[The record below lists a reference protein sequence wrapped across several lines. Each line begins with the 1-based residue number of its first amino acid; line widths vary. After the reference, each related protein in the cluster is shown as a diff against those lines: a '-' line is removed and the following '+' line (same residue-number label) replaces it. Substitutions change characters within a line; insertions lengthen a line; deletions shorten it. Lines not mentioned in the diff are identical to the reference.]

1 MRYITKNK
9 LGYPQLELKNNV
21 PPSTSQ
27 EARVKWKGF
36 KPKRPLL
43 EALLSEQYNICCYSE
58 LCAKSYD
65 FGYHIEHILNKG
77 VFPRLTF
84 EYANLAASALS
95 SHDLA
100 SMNGVGERSAF
111 GGHAAGKSCSVDESL
126 LITPHQP
133 DCEKF
138 FVYLSSG
145 VVVPTKGLSMY
156 EVCRANYTI
165 TSLNLNSPF
174 LVCARKAWWDELNGV
189 LIGHLTD
196 KRALRKMA
204 ELYIGS
210 TEGSLKSF
218 YSMNFQMFGHEG
230 RHFKE
235 AECSVE

>member
-9 LGYPQLELKNNV
+9 LGYPQLELKNSI

-27 EARVKWKGF
+27 EARSKWNSF

-43 EALLSEQYNICCYSE
+43 ETLLSEQFNICCYSE

-65 FGYHIEHILNKG
+65 LGYHIEHILNKG
-77 VFPRLTF
+77 VFPSLTF
-84 EYANLAASALS
+84 EYSNLAASALS
-95 SHDLA
+95 SHDLS
-100 SMNGVGERSAF
+100 SMKGVGEGPAF
-111 GGHAAGKSCSVDESL
+111 GGHAAEKSRSVDESL

-138 FVYLSSG
+138 FFYLSSG
-145 VVVPTKGLSMY
+145 KVVPTKGLSMY

-165 TSLNLNSPF
+165 TCLNLNSPF
-174 LVCARKAWWDELNGV
+174 LVCARKAWWEELNGV

-196 KRALRKMA
+196 KGALRKMA
-204 ELYIGS
+204 ELYIGQA
-210 TEGSLKSF
+210 EGALKPF

-230 RHFKE
+230 RCFKE
-235 AECSVE
+235 AECGVE